1 MCRCAHFSVTGVLG
15 STLTLTLA
23 PIARG
28 YLHLAPVPLRGL
40 ASRPLLVRVR
50 VRVRARAR
58 VS

>member
-1 MCRCAHFSVTGVLG
+1 MSVAGVLG

-23 PIARG
+23 PMTRG

-40 ASRPLLVRVR
+40 ASRPLLVIARVR
-50 VRVRARAR
+50 VKARVR